1 MYVQKT
7 NINWRYCVGLSTQH
21 DPSSLS
27 TTNLNSDAFT
37 AVLLTQ
43 ARTQPFS
50 KGGSIRGVSQ
60 TMSAFMLWAL
70 THTPPR
76 GVWGHA
82 PPEIFG
88 NLDFLRAIPRHSDS
102 HYHSLP
108 PQFTFMM
115 SS

>member
-1 MYVQKT
+1 MHK
-7 NINWRYCVGLSTQH
+7 H
-21 DPSSLS
+21 ESSE
-27 TTNLNSDAFT
+27 
-37 AVLLTQ
+37 LLYPLKFIKIIGATLYYFKEQIQ

-82 PPEIFG
+82 PPPEIFG
-88 NLDFLRAIPRHSDS
+88 NLDFLRVILRHSDS
-102 HYHSLP
+102 HHHSLP